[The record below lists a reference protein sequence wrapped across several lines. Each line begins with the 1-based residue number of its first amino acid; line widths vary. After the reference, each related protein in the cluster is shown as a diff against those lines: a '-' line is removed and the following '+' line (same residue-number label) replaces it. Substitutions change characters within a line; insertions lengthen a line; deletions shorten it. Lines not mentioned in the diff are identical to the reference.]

1 MSIRFPA
8 RAALRAFMRRSL
20 AIALLALPT
29 ACLAAADV
37 PIPDPGFGGNGDGIA
52 RVPFDV
58 VANGSDVASA
68 AVVADGKLVLAGTA
82 QIGTDSYDVA
92 FTRLDADGQLDTDFG
107 SNGRV
112 LAGLAPIYSYS
123 GFDLARA
130 VDGHLLY
137 VARTSEPGA
146 VAVVGRR
153 NADGTA
159 DANFGGSGHRFLGA
173 DFFVDGG
180 TDIELSRVIPR
191 VDGKILVLGIAGVST
206 TGHACQAVARL
217 LASGATDT
225 GFGGGRGNVCVAP
238 ALAVGADAAYATDGI
253 VLADGR
259 ILLAGLAR
267 HAGGSGFD
275 MSVTRLL
282 PDGELDTRFGPDHDG
297 FAYVG
302 FDQGGTLA
310 DAAYA
315 LTVDASGRVVIAG
328 FVEQQ
333 AGWNIGVARLL
344 PTGDL
349 DPSFGLDGRRQF
361 DFGFRGVA
369 PLSARVLAD
378 GRILI
383 GGQFYDNAA
392 GLALMLT
399 PDGQRDSRF
408 GDGGLFRQAAA
419 DAPTSAVVETQS
431 FVLDSDYLYMVGGN
445 RNTTSDRADFAAT
458 RVVLPL
464 FRDGFD

>member
-1 MSIRFPA
+1 MSIRFSA
-8 RAALRAFMRRSL
+8 HACIRRSL
-20 AIALLALPT
+20 VIALPVFSAV
-29 ACLAAADV
+29 CLAAVDV
-37 PIPDPGFGGNGDGIA
+37 PIPDPGFGGNGDGIV

-68 AVVADGKLVLAGTA
+68 AVVTDGKLVLAGAA
-82 QIGTDSYDVA
+82 QVGADSYDIA
-92 FTRLDADGQLDTDFG
+92 FTRLGADGRLDTDFG
-107 SNGRV
+107 SDGHV
-112 LAGLAPIYSYS
+112 LAGLAPIHRHS
-123 GFDLARA
+123 GFDLART

-159 DANFGGSGHRFLGA
+159 DATFGGSGHRFLGA

-238 ALAVGADAAYATDGI
+238 ALAVGADAAYANDGI

-259 ILLAGLAR
+259 ILLAGFAR
-267 HAGGSGFD
+267 HAGGSGCD

-282 PDGELDTRFGPDHDG
+282 PDGELDTGFGPGHDG

-315 LTVDASGRVVIAG
+315 LAVDASGRIVIAG

-344 PTGDL
+344 PTGDV

-361 DFGFRGVA
+361 DFGFGGVA
-369 PLSARVLAD
+369 PLGVRVLAD
-378 GRILI
+378 GRILV

-399 PDGQRDSRF
+399 PDGQLDPRF

-419 DAPTSAVVETQS
+419 GAPTSAVVATQS
-431 FVLDSDYLYMVGGN
+431 VMLDGDYLYMVGSN
-445 RNTTSDRADFAAT
+445 RDTAGDDFDFAAT